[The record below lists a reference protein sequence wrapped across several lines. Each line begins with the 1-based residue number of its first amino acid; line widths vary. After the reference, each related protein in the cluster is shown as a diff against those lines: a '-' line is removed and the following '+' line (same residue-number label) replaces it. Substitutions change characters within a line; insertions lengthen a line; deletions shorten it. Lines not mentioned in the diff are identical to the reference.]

1 MASICPLAPLE
12 VLYPRGVQ
20 ELASRLRHTMHNTEA
35 EQHKKKKKTTKTK
48 KKAGSSSSS
57 SSTTFYTE
65 AGVAARLKLLE
76 NENVKQASSRARTA
90 LHASQLQFREAAA
103 SLT

>member
-1 MASICPLAPLE
+1 
-12 VLYPRGVQ
+12 
-20 ELASRLRHTMHNTEA
+20 MHNTEA

-90 LHASQLQFREAAA
+90 LHMLHSYSFVRQQPLL
-103 SLT
+103 LTTHLLAPACQALETY

>member
-1 MASICPLAPLE
+1 
-12 VLYPRGVQ
+12 
-20 ELASRLRHTMHNTEA
+20 MHNTEA

-48 KKAGSSSSS
+48 KKAGSSSSSS

>member
-1 MASICPLAPLE
+1 
-12 VLYPRGVQ
+12 
-20 ELASRLRHTMHNTEA
+20 MHNTEA

-48 KKAGSSSSS
+48 KKAGSSSS

>member
-1 MASICPLAPLE
+1 MPPSPIG

-35 EQHKKKKKTTKTK
+35 EQQKKKKKTTKTK
-48 KKAGSSSSS
+48 KKAGSSSS

>member
-1 MASICPLAPLE
+1 M
-12 VLYPRGVQ
+12 Q
-20 ELASRLRHTMHNTEA
+20 ELASRLRHREA
-35 EQHKKKKKTTKTK
+35 EQQHQKKKTKTK

-76 NENVKQASSRARTA
+76 NENVKQASSERRARTA
-90 LHASQLQFREAAA
+90 LHASQYSFVRQQPLLLAHA
-103 SLT
+103 